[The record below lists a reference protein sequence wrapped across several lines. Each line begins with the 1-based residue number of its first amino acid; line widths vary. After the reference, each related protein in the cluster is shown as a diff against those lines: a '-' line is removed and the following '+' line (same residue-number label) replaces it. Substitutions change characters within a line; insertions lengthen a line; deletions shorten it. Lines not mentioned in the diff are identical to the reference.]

1 MHEALTPPSSSSSDS
16 PYSFT
21 RHASTVTAITG
32 CWLPMPS
39 SGIRSSRSG
48 VSRVVW
54 RARPQDR
61 STLGPSRVRLTEP
74 LQATAL
80 PQDGPPL
87 SFASMRSSRSFA
99 RRAADP

>member
-32 CWLPMPS
+32 CWFPMPS

-61 STLGPSRVRLTEP
+61 STLGPSLTLRKVYQQSDAETM
-74 LQATAL
+74 LQVVL
-80 PQDGPPL
+80 DGGEL
-87 SFASMRSSRSFA
+87 RERKA
-99 RRAADP
+99 